1 MFGQKM
7 LLLKRP
13 FLPARAA
20 PFCAQRKV
28 GRFITYYTKSHEYIK
43 INDEHLTELKKKNN
57 VKCKIGISN
66 YGTEKLGEI
75 VYIDISHNINEYV
88 KKGDCIA
95 TVESVK
101 SVGDVYTPI
110 SGQIVDINDKI
121 VDNVNLMNENSET
134 DGWILELL
142 TNDVNEKEIMS
153 FPEYKKMCEEEEQ
166 REASKIQQ
174 SERDCLEEKNKNKIF
189 DLNDIKN
196 IEEKRKK

>member
-1 MFGQKM
+1 M

-13 FLPARAA
+13 FLPAGAT
-20 PFCAQRKV
+20 PSCAQRKV

-43 INDEHLTELKKKNN
+43 INDEQLTELKKKNN

-153 FPEYKKMCEEEEQ
+153 FSEYKKMCEEEEQ
-166 REASKIQQ
+166 REATKIQQ
-174 SERDCLEEKNKNKIF
+174 NERDCLEEKNKNKIF

>member
-1 MFGQKM
+1 M

-13 FLPARAA
+13 FLPARVA
-20 PFCAQRKV
+20 PLCAQRKV
-28 GRFITYYTKSHEYIK
+28 SRLITYYTKSHEYIK
-43 INDEHLTELKKKNN
+43 INDEDLTELKKKNN

-75 VYIDISHNINEYV
+75 VYIDISQNINEYV
-88 KKGDCIA
+88 KKGECIA

-110 SGQIVDINDKI
+110 SGQIVDINNEI
-121 VDNVNLMNENSET
+121 VDNVNLMNGNSES

-153 FPEYKKMCEEEEQ
+153 FSEYKKMCEEEEQ
-166 REASKIQQ
+166 REATKIQQ

-196 IEEKRKK
+196 IEEKTKK